1 MKSLVKYILAGLF
14 TFAMLLPAVDSI
26 AGNADR
32 AGEAG
37 ASELLINPWARS
49 SGWGGANTAGIR
61 GLEAMYGN
69 VAGIAFTESTELIFS
84 NTQWLKGSEI
94 NINAFGFT
102 QRVSETGVL
111 GITIMS
117 MRFGDI
123 PITTVEIPEGG
134 IGTFA
139 PNFMNIGISY
149 AKAFSKSIFGG
160 FNLKI
165 ISQSIADLSAQG
177 VAIDAGIQY
186 VTGEMENVKFG
197 ITLRNIGPTMRF
209 SGDGLSIRTLMP
221 GRDNQFTVEQ
231 RSAEYEMPSQLI
243 IGAAYDFLITEDH
256 TLTMAGNFISNSFL
270 KDQFAIGLEYSLK
283 SYLMVR
289 GGYTYEEGVTNT
301 ANRTTAYTGPSLG
314 ATVQIPLSRDK
325 GTIFAVDY
333 SYRDTDPWAGTHSMS
348 ARITF

>member
-1 MKSLVKYILAGLF
+1 MKSLIKYIVAGLL

-26 AGNADR
+26 AGNKDR

-49 SGWGGANTAGIR
+49 SGWGGANTASIR
-61 GLEAMYGN
+61 GLEAMFGN
-69 VAGIAFTESTELIFS
+69 VAGTAFTEGTELIFS

-139 PNFMNIGISY
+139 PNYLNIGISY
-149 AKAFSKSIFGG
+149 SKAFSNSIYGG

-209 SGDGLSIRTLMP
+209 SGDGLAIRTLLP
-221 GRDNQFTVEQ
+221 GQDNQFTVEQ

-243 IGAAYDFLITEDH
+243 IGAAYDFLISEDH

-270 KDQFAIGLEYSLK
+270 KDQFAIGLEYSLRN
-283 SYLMVR
+283 YLMVR
-289 GGYTYEEGVTNT
+289 GGYTYEDGITNK
-301 ANRTTAYTGPSLG
+301 ANRTTAFTGPSLG
-314 ATVQIPLSRDK
+314 ATVQIPLNKEK

-333 SYRDTDPWAGTHSMS
+333 SYRDTDPWSGTHSMS